1 MKNLMTEY
9 NVLKKLGIND
19 FGQLKRENCMHFASI
34 LDKMDPKVAQK
45 ALEQFPEFAKTSKE
59 ILCEYRDIID
69 RCILS
74 NDASMKAVYDAYNSI
89 MVSLQKAQDK
99 DCLTFEE
106 KKYILEKMEEIA
118 DKIEKKDTENKKC
131 IAGIGIVAGVVCC
144 GVVAVLA
151 SLLGGDTSVKTK
163 DLSDYD
169 PDPDPDLEY
178 IPHVDLDSV

>member
-1 MKNLMTEY
+1 MENLMTEY

-69 RCILS
+69 RGILS

-89 MVSLQKAQDK
+89 MVSLQKELDK

-106 KKYILEKMEEIA
+106 KKSILEKMEEIA
-118 DKIEKKDTENKKC
+118 DR
-131 IAGIGIVAGVVCC
+131 
-144 GVVAVLA
+144 
-151 SLLGGDTSVKTK
+151 
-163 DLSDYD
+163 
-169 PDPDPDLEY
+169 
-178 IPHVDLDSV
+178 

>member
-1 MKNLMTEY
+1 MENLMTEY

-69 RCILS
+69 RGILS

-89 MVSLQKAQDK
+89 MVSLQKELDK

-118 DKIEKKDTENKKC
+118 DR
-131 IAGIGIVAGVVCC
+131 
-144 GVVAVLA
+144 
-151 SLLGGDTSVKTK
+151 
-163 DLSDYD
+163 
-169 PDPDPDLEY
+169 
-178 IPHVDLDSV
+178 